1 MFVEAKMLTKVNCY
15 ITENLVTIFAL
26 NNEIFYQHFNRIN
39 NYLFDFNTLYDL
51 CSKSI

>member
-1 MFVEAKMLTKVNCY
+1 MFVTAKMLTKVDYCV
-15 ITENLVTIFAL
+15 TESLVTIFVL